1 MPTFDWRTD
10 EGEPQQDAPLVDS
23 QADAQSPRWLIW
35 LEVTLIIGLITFVGY
50 QQISRWL
57 ETLVANVRESP
68 RAAFAVWL
76 TAVSSHDQELYRSLL
91 NDSDPDWYIT
101 QQTLFTHNLLFD
113 RPPFGLQASGEPVV
127 TAVDLDPNLTAA
139 TVYYTQTYQLPDYP
153 LTQLQQTAV
162 FQLHDDSW
170 LLSAPGGSYWGQW
183 HTDERSLITLVYPD
197 RDAVI
202 GKRLADD
209 LDNLTVY
216 MCAQLDCPADFSLW
230 IPLRTDP
237 SSLLQMADQEAMW
250 DSQRNIPLP
259 TPSLVGVPQDEA
271 GYQLLYRGYAAQ
283 VLSFGFTDVIGWEC
297 CQRSLFYEALMA
309 KQLAQLGLRDWPW
322 QTADYHPM
330 LQYAFD
336 IPTLSALWS
345 ENKMR
350 WTADE
355 VWQIYTFVDFLVDVA
370 DAPVPQMLSRLA
382 TTDTF
387 RDWMLPYVGD
397 DYDSEIAL
405 RNGWLQ
411 FVYAQTRAAQQR
423 PPLPPNQLLC
433 VSRQGAQRYDLIA
446 DGWTQE
452 MQFDSEAITVV
463 GRFETGVVF
472 YDIDPGG
479 FIDDGPM
486 SWTILP
492 QSGERFDVEFDFPLA
507 PMTTDDN
514 APGTAAL
521 LASSSEPTGSIYQ
534 LLDLS
539 SCTAAGCEM
548 TQLRRLPAWS
558 PDGRYTLATLAASAP
573 PFHVLLGNSTAT
585 AMREIDEGTLP
596 FWLDETTF
604 GYLTHRDGRSVIVT
618 ANVDNPQ
625 FSQTLLSASD
635 LLPALIQDKRP
646 ETVAIRR
653 IAAAPPDGRWLFIEA
668 ITADLH
674 NQYIFAF
681 DRETGEITLRLHLD
695 DQDRFIAFRFSPDG
709 RYWTLTTHAR
719 NDLIGTNWALYLH
732 DIAHNETKKLAFRPV
747 PFAEYSYDWSADG
760 RWLLK
765 ADSGVIQLI
774 NPDDDY
780 FKLIFYDGAQ
790 CTSAVWLPTSP

>member
-1 MPTFDWRTD
+1 
-10 EGEPQQDAPLVDS
+10 
-23 QADAQSPRWLIW
+23 
-35 LEVTLIIGLITFVGY
+35 
-50 QQISRWL
+50 
-57 ETLVANVRESP
+57 
-68 RAAFAVWL
+68 
-76 TAVSSHDQELYRSLL
+76 
-91 NDSDPDWYIT
+91 
-101 QQTLFTHNLLFD
+101 
-113 RPPFGLQASGEPVV
+113 
-127 TAVDLDPNLTAA
+127 
-139 TVYYTQTYQLPDYP
+139 
-153 LTQLQQTAV
+153 
-162 FQLHDDSW
+162 
-170 LLSAPGGSYWGQW
+170 
-183 HTDERSLITLVYPD
+183 
-197 RDAVI
+197 
-202 GKRLADD
+202 
-209 LDNLTVY
+209 
-216 MCAQLDCPADFSLW
+216 
-230 IPLRTDP
+230 
-237 SSLLQMADQEAMW
+237 
-250 DSQRNIPLP
+250 
-259 TPSLVGVPQDEA
+259 
-271 GYQLLYRGYAAQ
+271 
-283 VLSFGFTDVIGWEC
+283 
-297 CQRSLFYEALMA
+297 
-309 KQLAQLGLRDWPW
+309 
-322 QTADYHPM
+322 
-330 LQYAFD
+330 
-336 IPTLSALWS
+336 
-345 ENKMR
+345 
-350 WTADE
+350 
-355 VWQIYTFVDFLVDVA
+355 
-370 DAPVPQMLSRLA
+370 
-382 TTDTF
+382 
-387 RDWMLPYVGD
+387 
-397 DYDSEIAL
+397 
-405 RNGWLQ
+405 
-411 FVYAQTRAAQQR
+411 
-423 PPLPPNQLLC
+423 
-433 VSRQGAQRYDLIA
+433 
-446 DGWTQE
+446 

-472 YDIDPGG
+472 YDIDPSG

-514 APGTAAL
+514 APGTATL
-521 LASSSEPTGSIYQ
+521 LASSSESTGSIYQ